1 MNSIQMLLFFAI
13 GALAGWLAGKI
24 YKGSRFGLVGNIII
38 GVIGSVLGGFI
49 FSIIGIQF
57 YGIAGSVICA
67 TLGAV
72 LLVFIVN
79 KIKR

>member
-1 MNSIQMLLFFAI
+1 MNSVQMLLFFVI
-13 GALAGWLAGKI
+13 GAFVGWLTDKI